1 MALVSTNNATEKRN
15 AWTRGLSLEGSRGW
29 IDIGWIELRKVRS
42 ELAGVTVKDVF
53 IQINFPVLVLVDIFE
68 LGPAGRFEFVRG

>member
-1 MALVSTNNATEKRN
+1 MVLVSKHNATPKRI
-15 AWTRGLSLEGSRGW
+15 AWTRRLSLEGSRGW
-29 IDIGWIELRKVRS
+29 INIGWIELRKVRS
-42 ELAGVTVKDVF
+42 ELAGVTVKDVL